1 VYYFCEIILLM
12 SKKNISIMKKIKTL
26 LILGAILLIGFAG
39 KSQIGIT
46 YRMNNYMVVPG
57 TPYDTLIFDVE
68 AKGTTG
74 ASYTTT
80 FTIKINFNSAA
91 FGSGAIPVV
100 VQQLI
105 LTQPTGYNFNTPA
118 ITAGTS
124 RFASTFAG
132 NRTMSPFTGS
142 VWNTAFLSNLTT
154 SFQGVAR
161 YKMLI
166 TGTGVPLNIAFYMT
180 GSGSMQTGQ
189 NYILTS
195 GGTTT
200 INYTP
205 IVGAPTPALSNLM
218 ISEVGDPSNTTT
230 NFVEIYN
237 PGASAVNLNF
247 YPWYLNAGTSSVQLS
262 GATIAAGGTY
272 TVAYNNTDFT
282 PSLVSTIVGTG
293 GATFYRLSY
302 YGDYST
308 GTLVDQYDGSATGF
322 GYVGKHAVRHYNITS
337 PNMTLTASEWV
348 ISAAQDVDMTAGSH
362 HSVLNWAGATSADW
376 HTKTNWGT
384 SFIPDAGHNVSITS
398 VGTAPVISNGDNA
411 YCHDLAIVSGSLT
424 VESLPGSDGSLIT
437 YGAVTGNTTVQRY
450 LAADRY
456 WYVTQPVTSATA
468 NVFLHMWL
476 FTYSGGAWT
485 PFIYNPT
492 TPLNLM
498 QGYAVWTSSINSYE
512 PPAPP
517 LGSFTSSY
525 TGILNTGNQ
534 STSLIT
540 GWNFVGNP
548 YPSAV
553 DWTATG
559 WTKTNLVTNA
569 FSEWNGAA
577 YGTYTV
583 GSGGTNG
590 ATKDIPAAQ
599 GFFVNASAAGSLGVT
614 NDVRLHST
622 QAFYKA
628 DENMANRLSMTITD
642 GEVNDETVIYFNE
655 NATTG
660 LDYDYDANKLM
671 AEAAPQA
678 YTMLTGEKMAINTYN
693 NPTQTPSVNLGVS
706 APEAGDYTITASNIE
721 SFDVTTPLFLE
732 DLETGQ
738 VINLRELSS
747 YTFTAGEG
755 TAERFVVHFTEV
767 QGISDPTNGEV
778 NGIYA
783 VDHNIYVDFNAVKG
797 EISIFNILGKEISR
811 SAAKNGLNMISVP
824 QGNAVY
830 IVKVISDNAAV
841 TKKVFVK

>member
-1 VYYFCEIILLM
+1 MF
-12 SKKNISIMKKIKTL
+12 KKNISIMKKIKTL
-26 LILGAILLIGFAG
+26 LILGAMLLIGFAG

-46 YRMNNYMVVPG
+46 YRMNNYHVVPG
-57 TPYDTLIFDVE
+57 STYDTLIFDVE

-80 FTIKINFNSAA
+80 FTIKINFNATA
-91 FGSGAIPVV
+91 FGTSAIPVV
-100 VQQLI
+100 VQQLP

-132 NRTMSPFTGS
+132 NRTMAPFTGS

-154 SFQGVAR
+154 SYQGVAR

-166 TGTGVPLNIAFYMT
+166 TGTGVPLNVDFYKS

-205 IVGAPTPALSNLM
+205 IAFEGTPTSTNLM
-218 ISEVGDPSNTTT
+218 FSEIADPSNTTT

-237 PGASAVNLNF
+237 PGASAVNFNN
-247 YPWYLNAGTSSVQLS
+247 YPWYLNAGASTVQLT
-262 GATIAAGGTY
+262 GTIAAGGTY
-272 TVAYNNTDFT
+272 TVGYNSTDFT
-282 PSLVSTIVGTG
+282 PDLVSNIVGTG
-293 GATFYRLSY
+293 GATLFQISY

-308 GTLVDQYDGSATGF
+308 GTLIDKYDGSVSGF
-322 GYVGKHAVRHYNITS
+322 NYVGKHAVRHYNIVS
-337 PNMTLTASEWV
+337 PNMTPALSEWV
-348 ISAAQDVDMTAGSH
+348 ISAAQDIDMTPGSH
-362 HSVLNWAGATSADW
+362 HSVLNWAGGTSSDW
-376 HTKTNWGT
+376 HARANWGT
-384 SFIPDAGHNVSITS
+384 NFIPDAGHNVSVTS

-411 YCHDLAIVSGSLT
+411 YCHDLAVVSGSLT
-424 VESLPGSDGSLIT
+424 IESLPGSGGSLIT
-437 YGAVTGNTTVQRY
+437 YGTVSGNTTVQRY
-450 LAADRY
+450 LGADRY
-456 WYVTQPVTSATA
+456 WYVSQPVTSATA

-476 FTYSGGAWT
+476 FTYTGGAWT

-517 LGSFTSSY
+517 LGSVTTSY

-534 STSLIT
+534 STSLVT

-548 YPSAV
+548 YASAV

-559 WTKTNLVTNA
+559 WTKTSLTTNA
-569 FSEWNGAA
+569 YSEWNGTL

-590 ATKDIPAAQ
+590 ATKDIPSAQ
-599 GFFVNASAAGSLGVT
+599 GFFVSATGAGTLGVT
-614 NDVRLHST
+614 NDVRLHSN
-622 QAFYKA
+622 QAFYKV
-628 DENMANRLSMTITD
+628 DENMANRLSMTISD

-660 LDYDYDANKLM
+660 LDYDYDANKMM

-678 YTMLTGEKMAINTYN
+678 YTMLAGEKMAINTFN
-693 NPTQTPSVNLGVS
+693 NITETASVTMGVS
-706 APEAGDYTITASNIE
+706 APAAGDYTITASNLE
-721 SFDVTTPLFLE
+721 SFDASTPLFLE

-738 VINLRELSS
+738 IINLREVST
-747 YTFTAGEG
+747 YTFNTGEG
-755 TAERFVVHFTEV
+755 TADRFVVHFTEV
-767 QGISDPTNGEV
+767 QGIGDPSNGEV

-783 VDHNIYVDFNAVKG
+783 VDHNIYVNFNALKG
-797 EISIFNILGKEISR
+797 QITIYNILGKEVSSS
-811 SAAKNGLNMISVP
+811 SASNGLNIISVP